1 MFECYFLGSPFSL
14 QCVLGCEFG
23 SMGRVVKLSCIYK
36 FIPFTSVHPHSH
48 GRKSK
53 TIGDQAESASLAFS
67 QPTFND
73 SQNGRK
79 QFGHLRKKK
88 PRCHFGSHL
97 NSAETCLFLP
107 WWAFRH
113 PMHNYKSMT
122 PPARHPTLPFTYNI
136 LQIPWYRLD
145 AHPYSMRNT
154 VPFPKG
160 EVFDPSFTH
169 STKGWNTC
177 TNMCDV
183 EYIAMQGGF

>member
-88 PRCHFGSHL
+88 APMPFWQSFKFRRNMLVSALMGIPTPYAQLQVNDPSRPPSNPSLHLQHFT
-97 NSAETCLFLP
+97 NSLISTGCSPLFN
-107 WWAFRH
+107 AKH
-113 PMHNYKSMT
+113 G
-122 PPARHPTLPFTYNI
+122 A
-136 LQIPWYRLD
+136 
-145 AHPYSMRNT
+145 
-154 VPFPKG
+154 FPKG
-160 EVFDPSFTH
+160 R
-169 STKGWNTC
+169 G
-177 TNMCDV
+177 
-183 EYIAMQGGF
+183 I